1 MERGELSDAN
11 QKNTTHLSRCCQTSQ
26 LLLNIVILLFLAP
39 YYVIRCDLRQIA
51 ADFPAQLRT
60 AVRHYIY
67 SE

>member
-1 MERGELSDAN
+1 MRIK
-11 QKNTTHLSRCCQTSQ
+11 KNTDTHTL
-26 LLLNIVILLFLAP
+26 
-39 YYVIRCDLRQIA
+39 YDLRQIA

>member
-1 MERGELSDAN
+1 MRIK
-11 QKNTTHLSRCCQTSQ
+11 KNTDTHLSRCCQTSK

-39 YYVIRCDLRQIA
+39 LLCNTLYDLRQIA